1 MLRIQNLTKVYATG
15 TVALQDVS
23 FEVKDG
29 EFLVVIGLSGSGKS
43 TLLRCINRLIDPT
56 EGKIYWDDTDITAA
70 TSAELLHIRRNIGMV
85 FQQFNLVKRSSVI
98 TNVLSGRLGYANP
111 WLSLIGIWPD
121 EDKKRALKALN
132 RVEIA
137 DKAYNRADTLSG
149 GQQQRVGIARAL
161 MQAPKLILADEPV
174 ASLDPVLS
182 HSILQ
187 YLEQLNKEGK
197 VEEAKK
203 SNQEVRVEMQKLMTL
218 VAQRQSAQEAQ
229 AKMNEARIQV
239 QRNGLDNRNLLF
251 RLSNYEERSADEA
264 FAKNDF
270 AGAAVLYRI
279 LAQSYRLGAQC
290 SNDES
295 CVQGLRELTGQIKPE
310 FVQTKRRAADPW
322 LYEYADQIEKQAE
335 AYFTKKEFENAA
347 ASYIQAAFLYEK
359 MKEK

>member
-1 MLRIQNLTKVYATG
+1 MKIAVDAMGGDHAPREVVRGAVKAAREFDLSIVLVG
-15 TVALQDVS
+15 LFVAAIFFIRHQVSVFDLQ
-23 FEVKDG
+23 
-29 EFLVVIGLSGSGKS
+29 SGNSEKYPRPPQPK
-43 TLLRCINRLIDPT
+43 LAVQDP
-56 EGKIYWDDTDITAA
+56 D
-70 TSAELLHIRRNIGMV
+70 
-85 FQQFNLVKRSSVI
+85 
-98 TNVLSGRLGYANP
+98 
-111 WLSLIGIWPD
+111 
-121 EDKKRALKALN
+121 ALKAAGAVPSENGQKPSKSKSAMDFMGLLIKEVPKYLSQN
-132 RVEIA
+132 DLKGIEDGSQFLEKLKNKLPEGSSFSEA
-137 DKAYNRADTLSG
+137 WNKAYEKSKQG
-149 GQQQRVGIARAL
+149 
-161 MQAPKLILADEPV
+161 
-174 ASLDPVLS
+174 
-182 HSILQ
+182 
-187 YLEQLNKEGK
+187 EQLNKEGK

-295 CVQGLRELTGQIKPE
+295 CVQGLRELTGRIKPE